1 MDYEVLRVKLEVE
14 RIRLLVW
21 GEAVG
26 LSEVERGKPSP
37 DARLNRE
44 DVRTVVLRLLGCI
57 QHVFEHSERL
67 QDRYGLHPVRPA
79 IVDAQEGNYHPTQ
92 SQLILGSIFRQAYE
106 SLCCSAKNRQDNIP
120 LTRKTIWADK
130 VPNADCRNQRF
141 Q

>member
-1 MDYEVLRVKLEVE
+1 MTDIAGLVFGVVSAWQACVQVFEIIDSGKKYGMDYEVLRVKLEVE

-26 LSEVERGKPSP
+26 LSEVEKGKPSP

-67 QDRYGLHPVRPA
+67 QDRYGLRPV
-79 IVDAQEGNYHPTQ
+79 
-92 SQLILGSIFRQAYE
+92 QL
-106 SLCCSAKNRQDNIP
+106 
-120 LTRKTIWADK
+120 LTIRRVTTL
-130 VPNADCRNQRF
+130 QRSRS
-141 Q
+141 